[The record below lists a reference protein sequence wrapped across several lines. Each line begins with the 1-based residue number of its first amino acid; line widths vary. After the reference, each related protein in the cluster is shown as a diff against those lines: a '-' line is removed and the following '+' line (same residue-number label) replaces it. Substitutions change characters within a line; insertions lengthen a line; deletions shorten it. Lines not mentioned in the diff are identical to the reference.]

1 MALSKVNAV
10 RQKISVTLTVAFL
23 DLKLT
28 VYPKVKELRLRVKR
42 SVRGSKGKTTVSNTE
57 AAKVRK
63 MEAGGAVTKPK
74 RPFRGKA
81 IKGTA
86 VARGMWMRNARAQKE
101 NQRFC
106 NSSMR

>member
-42 SVRGSKGKTTVSNTE
+42 SVRALREELRSLTRKLQKFVKWKLAGQSPSRS
-57 AAKVRK
+57 VRSV
-63 MEAGGAVTKPK
+63 EKPS
-74 RPFRGKA
+74 REQPLPGDVDA
-81 IKGTA
+81 
-86 VARGMWMRNARAQKE
+86 
-101 NQRFC
+101 
-106 NSSMR
+106 